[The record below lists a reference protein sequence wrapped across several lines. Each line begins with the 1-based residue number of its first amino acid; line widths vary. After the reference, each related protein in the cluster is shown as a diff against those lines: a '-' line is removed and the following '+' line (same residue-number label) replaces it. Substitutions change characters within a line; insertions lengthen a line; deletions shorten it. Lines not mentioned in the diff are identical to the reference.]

1 MENVSEQLSLKEK
14 FTAFVDTHVAPNAAN
29 IDKKQHIPTDIIKN
43 LAQEGY
49 LGSMLPSQ
57 YGGMGL
63 DMVTIGV
70 LNEEVGR
77 GCSSVRSLL
86 TVHGMVALAIYRWG
100 TQKQR
105 NYWLPKLAEG
115 SVIGAFGL
123 TEPQVGSDAKSIQTK
138 AILDGNDYVL
148 LNGVK
153 KWITMGQI
161 ADVFLIFAMCEEGPA
176 AFIVERNTPGVEV
189 NQINSMLGVRGSML
203 GEIKFSHCRIPKE
216 NLIGRIGTGLS
227 HIALSC
233 LDYGRYTIA
242 WGCVGLAQACLEH
255 SLHYAR
261 TRKQFGSAIGE
272 NQLIQKMLTEMVV
285 QVKAA
290 RLLCINAGELK
301 DEGSPDSIMET
312 WNAKYYA
319 SSMAVKVAND
329 AVQIHGANG
338 CSGDYPVERYF
349 RDAKINEIIEGTS
362 QMHEVMIA
370 NHALGRII

>member
-1 MENVSEQLSLKEK
+1 
-14 FTAFVDTHVAPNAAN
+14 
-29 IDKKQHIPTDIIKN
+29 
-43 LAQEGY
+43 
-49 LGSMLPSQ
+49 
-57 YGGMGL
+57 
-63 DMVTIGV
+63 
-70 LNEEVGR
+70 
-77 GCSSVRSLL
+77 
-86 TVHGMVALAIYRWG
+86 
-100 TQKQR
+100 
-105 NYWLPKLAEG
+105 
-115 SVIGAFGL
+115 
-123 TEPQVGSDAKSIQTK
+123 
-138 AILDGNDYVL
+138 
-148 LNGVK
+148 
-153 KWITMGQI
+153 
-161 ADVFLIFAMCEEGPA
+161 
-176 AFIVERNTPGVEV
+176 
-189 NQINSMLGVRGSML
+189 ML

-285 QVKAA
+285 QVKVA

-338 CSGDYPVERYF
+338 CSGDYPVERYY
-349 RDAKINEIIEGTS
+349 RDAKINEVIEGTS

-370 NHALGRII
+370 NHALGSII

>member
-1 MENVSEQLSLKEK
+1 MENISEQLSLKEK

-63 DMVTIGV
+63 DMVIIGV
-70 LNEEVGR
+70 LNEEVGK

-148 LNGVK
+148 NGVK

-176 AFIVERNTPGVEV
+176 AVY
-189 NQINSMLGVRGSML
+189 
-203 GEIKFSHCRIPKE
+203 C
-216 NLIGRIGTGLS
+216 
-227 HIALSC
+227 
-233 LDYGRYTIA
+233 
-242 WGCVGLAQACLEH
+242 
-255 SLHYAR
+255 
-261 TRKQFGSAIGE
+261 
-272 NQLIQKMLTEMVV
+272 
-285 QVKAA
+285 
-290 RLLCINAGELK
+290 
-301 DEGSPDSIMET
+301 
-312 WNAKYYA
+312 
-319 SSMAVKVAND
+319 
-329 AVQIHGANG
+329 GA
-338 CSGDYPVERYF
+338 
-349 RDAKINEIIEGTS
+349 
-362 QMHEVMIA
+362 
-370 NHALGRII
+370 

>member
-1 MENVSEQLSLKEK
+1 MENVLEQLSLKEK
-14 FTAFVDTHVAPNAAN
+14 FADFVDTHVAPNAAN
-29 IDKKQHIPTDIIKN
+29 IDKKQHIPTDIIRN

-86 TVHGMVALAIYRWG
+86 TVHGMVALAIHRWG
-100 TQKQR
+100 TQKQC

-148 LNGVK
+148 NGVK

-161 ADVFLIFAMCEEGPA
+161 ADVFLIFAMCKEGPA

-290 RLLCINAGELK
+290 RLLCMNAGELK

-338 CSGDYPVERYF
+338 CSGDYPVERYY

-370 NHALGRII
+370 NHALGSII

>member
-29 IDKKQHIPTDIIKN
+29 IDKKQYIPTDIIKN

-148 LNGVK
+148 NGVK

-161 ADVFLIFAMCEEGPA
+161 ADVFLIFAMCEGGPV

-338 CSGDYPVERYF
+338 CSGDYPVERYY
-349 RDAKINEIIEGTS
+349 RDAKINEVIEGTS

-370 NHALGRII
+370 NHALGSII

>member
-1 MENVSEQLSLKEK
+1 MENVLEQLSLKEK
-14 FTAFVDTHVAPNAAN
+14 FADFVNTHVAPNAAN

-86 TVHGMVALAIYRWG
+86 TVHGMVALAIHRWG
-100 TQKQR
+100 TQKQC

-148 LNGVK
+148 NGVK

-161 ADVFLIFAMCEEGPA
+161 ADVFLIFAMCKEGPA

-233 LDYGRYTIA
+233 LNYGRYTIA

-338 CSGDYPVERYF
+338 CSGDYPVERYY

-370 NHALGRII
+370 NHALGSII

>member
-1 MENVSEQLSLKEK
+1 MENVLEQLSLKEK

-43 LAQEGY
+43 LAQKGY

-100 TQKQR
+100 TQKQC

-138 AILDGNDYVL
+138 AILDGNDYV

-338 CSGDYPVERYF
+338 CSGDYPVERYY

-370 NHALGRII
+370 NHALGSII

>member
-1 MENVSEQLSLKEK
+1 MENISEQLSLKEK

-63 DMVTIGV
+63 DMVIIGV
-70 LNEEVGR
+70 LNEEVGK

-138 AILDGNDYVL
+138 AILDGNDYV

-338 CSGDYPVERYF
+338 CSGDYPVERYY
-349 RDAKINEIIEGTS
+349 RDAKINEVIEGTS

-370 NHALGRII
+370 NHALGSII